1 MDIFSILFNIPQPES
16 YGLLGEVW
24 NGLLKVFLSDSAIS
38 SIGGFYTI
46 IVWFLTFG
54 TLWICFIDPL
64 RRLIRWCFKK
74 KDKKK

>member
-1 MDIFSILFNIPQPES
+1 MDIFQIIFNIPQPES

-24 NGLLKVFLSDSAIS
+24 HALLKVFLSDSAIS
-38 SIGGFYTI
+38 SIGGFYTVL
-46 IVWFLTFG
+46 VWFLSFG

-64 RRLIRWCFKK
+64 RRLIRWCYRK